1 MNGINKESQVS
12 LIDFSESINVIK
24 GGEGGFWHSCG
35 VDYYLHLFQVKGP
48 ENRFSQTASYYE

>member
-24 GGEGGFWHSCG
+24 GGEGGILAQLWCG
-35 VDYYLHLFQVKGP
+35 LLSAFI
-48 ENRFSQTASYYE
+48 SS